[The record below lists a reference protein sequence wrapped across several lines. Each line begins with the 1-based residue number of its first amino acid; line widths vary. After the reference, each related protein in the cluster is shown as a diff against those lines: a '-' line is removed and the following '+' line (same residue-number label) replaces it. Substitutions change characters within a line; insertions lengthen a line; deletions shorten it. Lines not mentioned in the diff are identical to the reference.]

1 MSTVRREAD
10 RGNDL
15 WSTFNVAQEN
25 LIRGGFVNGST
36 RRKVRPIT
44 SIQKDVNFNSQLWDL
59 ASTYSEEIHL
69 N

>member
-1 MSTVRREAD
+1 
-10 RGNDL
+10 
-15 WSTFNVAQEN
+15 VAQEN
-25 LIRGGFVNGST
+25 LMRGGFVNGST